1 MKSDVPMLS
10 RHQEF
15 SHLMRLR
22 AAKATGHPKPYP
34 PPPIPK
40 NARDPDPPI
49 TMAELDRTLRL
60 LPLGLAPGPDEI
72 DGEALR
78 HLGRAA
84 KRAVPRLF
92 NRRLRAGTVP
102 RNRRR
107 VVVIPLLCN
116 PGKTAS
122 DRDPPPTCNDG
133 QLP

>member
-10 RHQEF
+10 RHQKV

-34 PPPIPK
+34 PPPIPTP
-40 NARDPDPPI
+40 NNYGRARQHP
-49 TMAELDRTLRL
+49 TAAASGT
-60 LPLGLAPGPDEI
+60 GACPDEI

-122 DRDPPPTCNDG
+122 DRDPTDL
-133 QLP
+133 Q